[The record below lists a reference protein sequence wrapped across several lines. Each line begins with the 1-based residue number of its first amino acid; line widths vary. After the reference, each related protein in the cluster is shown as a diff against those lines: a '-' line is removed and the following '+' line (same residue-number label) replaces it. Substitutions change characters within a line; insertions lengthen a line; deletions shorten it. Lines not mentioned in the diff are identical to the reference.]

1 MVPTACIHTVLAHS
15 SIHDYTHTHTQR
27 PTQLASPGSDLRLP
41 RVQLRFRRVVRTVCT
56 ASACHVL
63 ECRNLPGPFK
73 ALGHTVCARWLT
85 ASVGEPGVPN
95 RVKLGTVKVMLLV
108 VNPARTAGLLFIV
121 FPIRVPV
128 AVVRQKKKTYTSNI
142 PVNANH
148 ATPFGITNVLHIA
161 PVFGKAAVL
170 DMIDSA
176 R

>member
-15 SIHDYTHTHTQR
+15 SIHDYTHTHTHTQR

-73 ALGHTVCARWLT
+73 ALGHTVGARWLT

-128 AVVRQKKKTYTSNI
+128 AVVRQKKKKHTRRTYLSMPTMRPHLASPMYCI
-142 PVNANH
+142 SRQYLAKP
-148 ATPFGITNVLHIA
+148 PFLI
-161 PVFGKAAVL
+161 
-170 DMIDSA
+170 
-176 R
+176 

>member
-15 SIHDYTHTHTQR
+15 SIHDYTHTHTHTQR

-128 AVVRQKKKTYTSNI
+128 AVVRQKKKHTHVEHTCQCQPCDPIWHHQCTAYRASI
-142 PVNANH
+142 WQ
-148 ATPFGITNVLHIA
+148 
-161 PVFGKAAVL
+161 
-170 DMIDSA
+170 S
-176 R
+176 RRS

>member
-1 MVPTACIHTVLAHS
+1 MT
-15 SIHDYTHTHTQR
+15 THTHTQR

-128 AVVRQKKKTYTSNI
+128 AVVR
-142 PVNANH
+142 
-148 ATPFGITNVLHIA
+148 
-161 PVFGKAAVL
+161 
-170 DMIDSA
+170 
-176 R
+176 

>member
-1 MVPTACIHTVLAHS
+1 M
-15 SIHDYTHTHTQR
+15 
-27 PTQLASPGSDLRLP
+27 
-41 RVQLRFRRVVRTVCT
+41 
-56 ASACHVL
+56 
-63 ECRNLPGPFK
+63 
-73 ALGHTVCARWLT
+73 GHTVCARWLT

-128 AVVRQKKKTYTSNI
+128 AVVRQKKKKTYTSNI

>member
-1 MVPTACIHTVLAHS
+1 MTTH
-15 SIHDYTHTHTQR
+15 THTHTQR